1 MAIRAIRVM
10 GEDDVLRKHA
20 RKVDKFDARL
30 HELLTDMA
38 ETMRAG
44 EGVGLAAPQVGVL
57 KRAVVIDVSAI
68 REEGDEVLELVN
80 PEIVSTEGENTVIEG
95 CLSVPGRAGRVVRP
109 EKVTVK
115 AQDRDGNAIEVTGEG
130 MLAVCLCHELDHLD
144 GILYVDK
151 MIEDATEEMRQKSG
165 GDAQ

>member
-1 MAIRAIRVM
+1 M

-130 MLAVCLCHELDHLD
+130 MLAVCLCHALDHLD

-151 MIEDATEEMRQKSG
+151 MIEDATEEMKRRRG
-165 GDAQ
+165 GGEA